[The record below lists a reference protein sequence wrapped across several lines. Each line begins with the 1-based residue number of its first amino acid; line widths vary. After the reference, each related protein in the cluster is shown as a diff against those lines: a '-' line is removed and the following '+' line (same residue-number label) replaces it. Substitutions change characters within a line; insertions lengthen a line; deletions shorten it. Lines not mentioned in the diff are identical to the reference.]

1 MPVSMAAGS
10 DGASVGQVSKYN
22 LDATDRLEDT
32 LAKAEISWREL
43 LAEVQAAFVLFLV
56 AASFPALE

>member
-1 MPVSMAAGS
+1 M
-10 DGASVGQVSKYN
+10 GQVSKYN

-32 LAKAEISWREL
+32 LTKAGISWREL